1 MSIIYARFCG
11 FSRKRRIYT
20 AFGVSIIDRKSA
32 PRCAKKSGTRPPGN
46 RIFRPMR
53 PCAAMVGS
61 RMTGKFGKL
70 GHSPVS
76 KQLSSIGGFRIKVN
90 GHCRAG
96 CIPFSLVKQDVV
108 SRKPKPKPC
117 SPFAGLRKLPW
128 D

>member
-20 AFGVSIIDRKSA
+20 AVGVSSIDRKSA

-53 PCAAMVGS
+53 PRAAMVGS

-76 KQLSSIGGFRIKVN
+76 KQLSSIGGFRVEVD
-90 GHCRAG
+90 GHCRAQCRRRLSMG
-96 CIPFSLVKQDVV
+96 NVP
-108 SRKPKPKPC
+108 SRQ
-117 SPFAGLRKLPW
+117 SVFH
-128 D
+128 